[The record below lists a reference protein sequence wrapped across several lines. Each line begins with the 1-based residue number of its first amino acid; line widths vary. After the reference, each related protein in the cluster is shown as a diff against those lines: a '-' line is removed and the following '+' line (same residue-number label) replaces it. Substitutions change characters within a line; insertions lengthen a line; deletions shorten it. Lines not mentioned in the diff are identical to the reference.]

1 MPPGKEGS
9 SMRDREQ
16 AGNFL
21 GTAERDHRALCGM
34 EDSAVFSA
42 EIFGFHV
49 RQILKKTD
57 PQSSQ

>member
-1 MPPGKEGS
+1 
-9 SMRDREQ
+9 MRDREQ

-21 GTAERDHRALCGM
+21 RIAERDYRALCGM
-34 EDSAVFSA
+34 ENPAVFST

-49 RQILKKTD
+49 RQILKQTD

>member
-1 MPPGKEGS
+1 
-9 SMRDREQ
+9 MRDREQ

-21 GTAERDHRALCGM
+21 GMAERDYRALCGM